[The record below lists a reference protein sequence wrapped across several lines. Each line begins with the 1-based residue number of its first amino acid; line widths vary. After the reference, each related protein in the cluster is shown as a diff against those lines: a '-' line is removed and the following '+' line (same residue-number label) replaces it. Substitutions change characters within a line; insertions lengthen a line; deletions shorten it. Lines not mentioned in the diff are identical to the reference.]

1 MGAYLLSELFR
12 NINSTIGPV
21 LQQEFAL
28 DAATL
33 GLMTSLFLFAV
44 AGSQIFTGILLDRLG
59 ARRTVAML
67 LIIAAIGAMLFAAG
81 NFTTLLVGRLL
92 IGIGMSGCWT
102 AAFKVNAD
110 WWPKDRLALAN
121 GAIIGLAGLGSLAAT
136 LPTRL
141 LLDIMPWNDLFV
153 WLAALTV
160 GMAVILFTL
169 VPENRE
175 KTNTASADRFNLL
188 TELQGF
194 GLIMKNPVII
204 AFAPMSIIRQGAWL
218 SYQGLWAGIWLRDVT
233 GLAPTPVATSLLF
246 LAICIVI
253 GNLCLGLVADILI
266 RLRVSLFRSMF
277 LACCLYILAQIL
289 IIFLP
294 ASAATGLWML
304 FGFFLAGPIFA
315 YALISQAVPATH
327 SGRAVSLLNL
337 FATLA
342 GFLMQYGV
350 GAVVNQWV
358 AIDGIYPATAHI
370 TALVAVICVQLAAL
384 VWWLLRRGP
393 LNQAVR
399 DMGSA

>member
-12 NINSTIGPV
+12 NINSTIGPL

-33 GLMTSLFLFAV
+33 DLMTSLFLFAV

-67 LIIAAIGAMLFAAG
+67 LIIASIGALLFAAG
-81 NFTTLLVGRLL
+81 TFTTLLVGRLL
-92 IGIGMSGCWT
+92 IGIGMSDGWT

-204 AFAPMSIIRQGAWL
+204 AFAPVSIIRQGAWL
-218 SYQGLWAGIWLRDVT
+218 S
-233 GLAPTPVATSLLF
+233 
-246 LAICIVI
+246 
-253 GNLCLGLVADILI
+253 
-266 RLRVSLFRSMF
+266 
-277 LACCLYILAQIL
+277 
-289 IIFLP
+289 
-294 ASAATGLWML
+294 
-304 FGFFLAGPIFA
+304 
-315 YALISQAVPATH
+315 
-327 SGRAVSLLNL
+327 
-337 FATLA
+337 
-342 GFLMQYGV
+342 
-350 GAVVNQWV
+350 
-358 AIDGIYPATAHI
+358 
-370 TALVAVICVQLAAL
+370 
-384 VWWLLRRGP
+384 
-393 LNQAVR
+393 
-399 DMGSA
+399 